1 MLLELTNLNA
11 GLSIRLYFKL
21 SCSIS
26 RSTLQIYRQSFLKI
40 PGFPCAFHPGLSFPG
55 FPPLFIRDFRVCV
68 GHWRKSSD
76 SYHVVGFVWTVGF
89 FLQSEII
96 GWLSLK
102 MGRKKKKATK
112 PWCWYPL
119 QNNALCR
126 FDPDRSCGR
135 PAFQNLDQGYRLWF
149 RKSCFHKI
157 LNPSLCIRSFN
168 RQCYLQ
174 HILLLHKNVLG
185 MRTANCWRCDSLF

>member
-1 MLLELTNLNA
+1 M
-11 GLSIRLYFKL
+11 
-21 SCSIS
+21 
-26 RSTLQIYRQSFLKI
+26 
-40 PGFPCAFHPGLSFPG
+40 
-55 FPPLFIRDFRVCV
+55 LFIRDCRSQGSHLYSSGFYVSVSAIEEKRVTPN
-68 GHWRKSSD
+68 
-76 SYHVVGFVWTVGF
+76 HVVGFVSTVGY
-89 FLQSEII
+89 FLQSVII

-119 QNNALCR
+119 HIQNTALCR
-126 FDPDRSCGR
+126 FEPDRSCGR
-135 PAFQNLDQGYRLWF
+135 PAFQNLDHGYRLWF

-174 HILLLHKNVLG
+174 YILLLHKNVLG
-185 MRTANCWRCDSLF
+185 MTTANYWRCDWSF